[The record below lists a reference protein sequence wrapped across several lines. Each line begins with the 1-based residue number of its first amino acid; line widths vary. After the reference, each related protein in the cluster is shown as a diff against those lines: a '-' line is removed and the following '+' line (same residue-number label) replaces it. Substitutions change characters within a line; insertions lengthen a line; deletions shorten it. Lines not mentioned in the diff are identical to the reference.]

1 MEGPSPGLPPRA
13 KAGLAERERRG
24 VAAIQDELARAQAAD
39 VAPQALPAC
48 FSASPTGP
56 CGPTSSGRPG
66 RHSASWTPSRKIA
79 ALKADLQAE
88 RAAFATSQARDM
100 QALNERHKA
109 EDRQFRQ
116 AVAARQDFDRAA
128 EGEARRELAQGV
140 KRERGGPD
148 RALTLP
154 CQQLLTNW

>member
-1 MEGPSPGLPPRA
+1 
-13 KAGLAERERRG
+13 
-24 VAAIQDELARAQAAD
+24 
-39 VAPQALPAC
+39 
-48 FSASPTGP
+48 
-56 CGPTSSGRPG
+56 
-66 RHSASWTPSRKIA
+66 
-79 ALKADLQAE
+79 
-88 RAAFATSQARDM
+88 M

-128 EGEARRELAQGV
+128 VVRRELAQGV

-154 CQQLLTNW
+154 CQQLLTNC

>member
-1 MEGPSPGLPPRA
+1 MRA
-13 KAGLAERERRG
+13 DFERQARQAQRVMDAEQKDCRPESGLAGRARR
-24 VAAIQDELARAQAAD
+24 V
-39 VAPQALPAC
+39 
-48 FSASPTGP
+48 
-56 CGPTSSGRPG
+56 
-66 RHSASWTPSRKIA
+66 
-79 ALKADLQAE
+79 
-88 RAAFATSQARDM
+88 TSQARDM

-128 EGEARRELAQGV
+128 EVEARRELAQGV

-154 CQQLLTNW
+154 CQQLLTIC